1 MPVERH
7 YWIQIEGGPG
17 RTWNMAPTGKDR
29 MHDGPTIPTGG
40 GKGSVI
46 ENVLILRRYRP
57 PDAAVS
63 RGEWKEADD
72 RKVNPWDMNEE
83 DPSITEGTIPGPT
96 LECNV
101 GRPGDGE
108 DIIVHFR
115 NNDERKL
122 PSDWSDEKKRLHGT
136 HSLHPHGIVFPAKYD
151 GAYPF
156 TPPDDPN
163 IAPGS
168 DPDDPVNRIT
178 DDERDK
184 WAEIGVSG
192 EFKQGDRVPQKCT
205 FTYRW
210 RTFGWPSTAGVWLYH
225 DHSVK
230 DVDNVRSGAIGFL
243 VIHNPD
249 DVDDVFIDWDND
261 EAGAAP
267 FLPEGKLNGN
277 VTHGT
282 PARFRKPPAKALYLQ
297 LYHELNTIKKDG
309 GTQRGGM
316 AINGRF
322 ALGNTPTM
330 VGGLETKMRFGLVA
344 MNLSAHHTF
353 HLHGHRWVIPGPSG
367 DKVGGTTPGGGGVQA
382 SALNKGVSQFED
394 TKIFGAANAFSFTI
408 NQGSFMG
415 PPLAG
420 GAVGEWHM
428 HCHVLAHMMKD
439 HLSRMMGSLVII
451 GDDEPLVEDI
461 LLKPIPH
468 HDNDT

>member
-1 MPVERH
+1 MAVERH
-7 YWIQIEGGPG
+7 YWIQIEGGSD
-17 RTWNMAPTGKDR
+17 RTWNMAQSGKDR
-29 MHDGPTIPTGG
+29 MHAGSLIPSEDSEI
-40 GKGSVI
+40 KD
-46 ENVLILRRYRP
+46 VLIFRRYLL
-57 PDAAVS
+57 PDPAVS
-63 RGEWKEADD
+63 RGEWEEPDD

-83 DPSITEGTIPGPT
+83 DPSSTKGTIPGPT

-101 GRPGDGE
+101 GGPGDGE
-108 DIIVHFR
+108 DIIVHFS
-115 NNDERKL
+115 NNDERTL
-122 PSDWSDEKKRLHGT
+122 SGESEKEKRLHRT

-163 IAPGS
+163 SAPGS
-168 DPDDPVNRIT
+168 DPADPDNRIT

-184 WAEIGVSG
+184 WKANGVTG
-192 EFKQGDRVPQKCT
+192 DFKQGDRVPQKCT

-230 DVDNVRSGAIGFL
+230 DVENVRSGAIGFL
-243 VIHNPD
+243 VIHNRD
-249 DVDDVFIDWDND
+249 DEDDVFIDWDND

-267 FLPEGKLNGN
+267 FLPQGIPNGS
-277 VTHGT
+277 VTQGD
-282 PARFRKPPAKALYLQ
+282 PKRFIRPPTKALYLQ
-297 LYHELNTIKKDG
+297 LYHELRTLF
-309 GTQRGGM
+309 QRGGM

-344 MNLSAHHTF
+344 MNFNAHHTF
-353 HLHGHRWVIPGPSG
+353 HIHGHRWVIPGPSG

-428 HCHVLAHMMKD
+428 HCHVLSHMMSGKF
-439 HLSRMMGSLVII
+439 SRMMGSLVII
-451 GDDEPLVEDI
+451 GDDEPLVKDI

-468 HDNDT
+468 DDNGT